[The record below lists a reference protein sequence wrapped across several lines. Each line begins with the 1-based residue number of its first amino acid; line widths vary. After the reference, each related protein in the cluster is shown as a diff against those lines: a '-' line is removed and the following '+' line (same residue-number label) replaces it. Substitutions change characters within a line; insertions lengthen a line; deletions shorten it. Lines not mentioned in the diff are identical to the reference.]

1 MRVDV
6 LVTHADQWHRT
17 LNTDSKKVWHVWSE
31 NQEKYITACSRM
43 CGSFGVTSC
52 AWVFA
57 VGRACTSDELKT
69 TCAMPVGLLLSSYY
83 FFFSRVC
90 VLPFVWWRCEERER
104 VSCFPNPSE
113 WMLEDKCYL
122 IIFFCFFVW
131 WSVEVAERF
140 VEACDEL
147 TRGGVL
153 SPSRSESL
161 C

>member
-6 LVTHADQWHRT
+6 LVTHADRWHRT

-83 FFFSRVC
+83 FFFLSCLCVAVRV
-90 VLPFVWWRCEERER
+90 VTVWRKRES

-122 IIFFCFFVW
+122 SFFFLFLCVVERGSGRAFCRGLW
-131 WSVEVAERF
+131 WVNKRRRAFSK
-140 VEACDEL
+140 
-147 TRGGVL
+147 
-153 SPSRSESL
+153 S
-161 C
+161 